1 MLSGVFFAVN
11 YTCAV
16 RGFLLFL
23 WLSGLCAV
31 GQQADVDLLQHYF
44 QEGQRAL
51 TEERY
56 AEAAQSFEKLR
67 DLDSGIAEIHAS
79 LGFCYFQQGKFTE
92 AVPAMREALKL
103 NPALK
108 PVEVLLAMS
117 LAELGSYSQALP
129 GLENGFRSAPD
140 PALRR
145 SAGLRLQRAYS
156 GLEEDDKAVT
166 IALELVRLY
175 PEDPEILYHA
185 GRATGNF
192 AYLTMRKLA
201 EVAGDS
207 VWVHLAAGDAFESQ
221 REHALAISEYR
232 KVLALDPGRPGI
244 HYRLGRALL
253 ALSQRPN
260 SNGEALREFE
270 RELDLDPSNANA
282 AYEAAE
288 IRWKSQDFVRA
299 RQLFKLAL
307 KFYPEFE
314 EALVGLAKALISL
327 SKPEA
332 ALPHLLKA
340 ISVNPRSEVAHYRLS
355 QVYRALGNVK
365 GQREAMAEFQRLRS
379 ETSPELDT
387 LRKNFLRRE
396 VTQQELDSEA
406 VP

>member
-1 MLSGVFFAVN
+1 MLTGKFLAPT
-11 YTCAV
+11 YTWAV
-16 RGFLLFL
+16 RGFLLCL
-23 WLSGLCAV
+23 CLSGLCAP
-31 GQQADVDLLQHYF
+31 GQQPDANLLQRHF

-67 DLDSGIAEIHAS
+67 DLDPGIAEVHAS
-79 LGFCYFQQGKFTE
+79 LGFCYFQQGQFTE
-92 AVPAMREALKL
+92 AVPAMREALRL

-156 GLEEDDKAVT
+156 GLEQDDKAVS
-166 IALELVRLY
+166 IAVELVRLY
-175 PEDPEILYHA
+175 PDDPEVLYHA
-185 GRATGNF
+185 GRASGNF
-192 AYLTMRKLA
+192 AYQTMRKLS

-207 VWVHLAAGDAFESQ
+207 VWLPLAAGDAFESQ
-221 REHALAISEYR
+221 GEHELAISEYR
-232 KVLALDPGRPGI
+232 KVLALDPRRPGI
-244 HYRLGRALL
+244 HYRLGRVLL
-253 ALSQRPN
+253 ALPQRPN
-260 SNGEALREFE
+260 SREEALQEFE

-288 IRWKSQDFVRA
+288 IRWKSQDFAGA
-299 RQLFKLAL
+299 RQLFELAL
-307 KFYPEFE
+307 NYYPDFE

-327 SKPEA
+327 SKPEE
-332 ALPHLLKA
+332 ALPLLLKA
-340 ISVNPRSEVAHYRLS
+340 VSVNPQSEVAHYRMA
-355 QVYRALGNVK
+355 QVYRALGNTQ
-365 GQREAMAEFQRLRS
+365 GQRKAMAEFQRLRS
-379 ETSPELDT
+379 QTSPELDS

-396 VTQQELDSEA
+396 VTQQELDSEV